1 MPRVAKPKP
10 DRLTLLDQALTCLAA
25 QGPQAT
31 SIDVLTTT
39 LAVSRRTFYEVLG
52 PKADAVDAVYGYA
65 MDLLTADVAPPRP
78 AESLQAYLSRCWQ
91 HTAQAAVAQP
101 RVFAFWEYYRTSPL
115 ARAAATPALGP
126 FAAVWEL
133 VTPQLARPG
142 QLPAGAL
149 PLPVLRR
156 GLVAQWSAAV
166 EVALEEPACGQSLL
180 LRGRVLSQGFAGW
193 WQGTGLPATLALSPA
208 TRAKPALTASTAALT
223 LLAHALGVK
232 PDSQAGTSE
241 PPA

>member
-10 DRLTLLDQALTCLAA
+10 DRLVLLDQALTCLAE

-52 PKADAVDAVYGYA
+52 PKADVVQQVYSYA

-91 HTAQAAVAQP
+91 HTAQAALAQP
-101 RVFAFWEYYRTSPL
+101 RVFAFWQYYRTSPP
-115 ARAAATPALGP
+115 ARAAATVALGP
-126 FAAVWEL
+126 LTLVWEF
-133 VTPQLARPG
+133 VTPLLARPS

-156 GLVAQWSAAV
+156 GLIAQWSAAV
-166 EVALEEPACGQSLL
+166 EVALEEPACGQSVL
-180 LRGRVLSQGFAGW
+180 LRGRVLSRGFAGW
-193 WQGTGLPATLALSPA
+193 WQGTGLPAMALPA
-208 TRAKPALTASTAALT
+208 ATGAKPAMTTTTAALT

-232 PDSQAGTSE
+232 PDLLEGASE